1 MPGVDVAEE
10 LDPVD
15 AEDRGGRERFG
26 DAPFAERFV
35 RRDDAR
41 PLLAELATRRDHEH
55 DPVTVGLGP
64 GHRAAARD
72 LGVVGVG
79 VEGHEGGGHDEH
91 PDRTPRDMVA
101 TVRLLSQRET

>member
-1 MPGVDVAEE
+1 MPESTYPRNSTRSTPRIAAAASVSV
-10 LDPVD
+10 
-15 AEDRGGRERFG
+15 

-41 PLLAELATRRDHEH
+41 LLLAELAACRDHEH
-55 DPVTVGLGP
+55 DPVPVGLGP

-91 PDRTPRDMVA
+91 PDRTPRDMIA